1 MRTRDYFGHC
11 TVIIIFFLPSDDL
24 GLCKVVIMQS
34 LVVLLLFAGMVMVM
48 HGIYEERLIIAKKD
62 VKIEYR
68 FVPRTYYEEQLSGND
83 LSPSIKTLF
92 TAGSADPW
100 ADTSIGKNIGDTITQ
115 RKLSKPSD
123 KT

>member
-1 MRTRDYFGHC
+1 
-11 TVIIIFFLPSDDL
+11 
-24 GLCKVVIMQS
+24 MQS
-34 LVVLLLFAGMVMVM
+34 LVVLLLFVGMVMVM
-48 HGIYEERLIIAKKD
+48 HGVYEERLAIAKKD

-100 ADTSIGKNIGDTITQ
+100 ADTSVGKNIGNDMMP
-115 RKLSKPSD
+115 RKLKEP
-123 KT
+123 TPLV